1 MWRWWRKKTGIW
13 TCLILALI
21 LAGGYLLYETSRWSY
36 CPGPLPQDAL
46 LRLAALSFLCLV
58 LVFAMLA
65 LNAYSRAVDTPVRSL
80 LSGKEDQLMEEDE
93 VEERSQPEEEALA
106 GELEVSYEEIVDAL
120 KEAGTPFRAEASDG
134 RESAS
139 YAPETLPDSSP
150 VDSYRSQDPDLEAS
164 YEKMQEILD
173 KVREWE
179 RDFRKKELKS
189 GARSLVQNHTPYDK
203 ISEALTKLKDIQGG
217 EEEEESD
224 DPIDAVDELGSG
236 LLADSYNKMFS
247 LMQRVNELEKK
258 HTVELARANKK
269 LEKEIDEREKAE
281 AEIRHLSRQL
291 INGIEEAQKKLAQDL
306 HDEFGQ
312 TLAALHMGVESLWNA
327 MPPSLSPQK
336 EKLNEL
342 IVLIEKLGDKI
353 RSISSDLRPDLLDDL
368 GLVPTLQWYI
378 KEFQDQHPEM
388 KIRFQTVGFKKRLS
402 ASEVELTL
410 YRIFQESLNNIVKH
424 AQANEVH
431 VMLTYSYPQVI
442 FMVKDNGMGF
452 DPKRRSKGI
461 GLIGM
466 RERVASANGQIDVR
480 SKTGKGTAI
489 RVEIPVPEPK
499 QDAESQRL
507 SAAVQ

>member
-1 MWRWWRKKTGIW
+1 M
-13 TCLILALI
+13 ILALI
-21 LAGGYLLYETSRWSY
+21 LASGYLLYESSRWSY
-36 CPGPLPQDAL
+36 CPGPLPHDAL
-46 LRLAALSFLCLV
+46 LRLGALCVLCLV
-58 LVFAMLA
+58 LVVAMLA

-93 VEERSQPEEEALA
+93 VEERSHREEEALA

-120 KEAGTPFRAEASDG
+120 KEAGTDFNPNASDMQDSE
-134 RESAS
+134 R
-139 YAPETLPDSSP
+139 YAPQPLPDSPP
-150 VDSYRSQDPDLEAS
+150 VAGYQNPDPDLEAS
-164 YEKMQEILD
+164 YEKMQETLD

-179 RDFRKKELKS
+179 RDFRQKERES
-189 GARSLVQNHTPYDK
+189 GASSLIRNHTPYDK
-203 ISEALTKLKDIQGG
+203 ISEALSNLKDIQAGD
-217 EEEEESD
+217 EEEETD

-258 HTVELARANKK
+258 HTLELARANKK
-269 LEKEIDEREKAE
+269 LEKEIEEREKAE

-327 MPPSLSPQK
+327 MPQSMGPQK

-378 KEFQDQHPEM
+378 KEFQDQHPDM

-424 AQANEVH
+424 AQASEVH

-489 RVEIPVPEPK
+489 RVEIPVPEPE
-499 QDAESQRL
+499 QDDSRRL

>member
-1 MWRWWRKKTGIW
+1 
-13 TCLILALI
+13 
-21 LAGGYLLYETSRWSY
+21 
-36 CPGPLPQDAL
+36 
-46 LRLAALSFLCLV
+46 
-58 LVFAMLA
+58 
-65 LNAYSRAVDTPVRSL
+65 
-80 LSGKEDQLMEEDE
+80 
-93 VEERSQPEEEALA
+93 
-106 GELEVSYEEIVDAL
+106 
-120 KEAGTPFRAEASDG
+120 
-134 RESAS
+134 
-139 YAPETLPDSSP
+139 
-150 VDSYRSQDPDLEAS
+150 
-164 YEKMQEILD
+164 
-173 KVREWE
+173 
-179 RDFRKKELKS
+179 
-189 GARSLVQNHTPYDK
+189 
-203 ISEALTKLKDIQGG
+203 
-217 EEEEESD
+217 
-224 DPIDAVDELGSG
+224 
-236 LLADSYNKMFS
+236 
-247 LMQRVNELEKK
+247 
-258 HTVELARANKK
+258 
-269 LEKEIDEREKAE
+269 
-281 AEIRHLSRQL
+281 
-291 INGIEEAQKKLAQDL
+291 
-306 HDEFGQ
+306 
-312 TLAALHMGVESLWNA
+312 MGVESLWNA